1 VPRLNYT
8 VDQLKEKALDVRR
21 DVVTALVEH
30 PVARVG
36 SALAGADLLTTL
48 LFYEVNFKLDD
59 PDWVE
64 RDMWH
69 VSSQALTP
77 ALHAAMAEVGF
88 FPTSDLASIGSP
100 DHHLEGFPS
109 SRTPGVEVSGGPPGA
124 GLSVALGMAL
134 ASRLD
139 GNPRRIYCVMDDSE
153 IQSGQLWEAAMAAA
167 QFELGNL
174 VLVIDLD
181 GHQADGE
188 IEEIIGL
195 VPLAEKMRDFNW
207 HVLEVDGNDVEEL
220 VDAFNRSRSLH
231 GAPAVI
237 LSCTVHGHGVALF
250 EESDEA
256 EAAEESEGAGE
267 AEAEEAAEEEAGEPA
282 AAPGTSEPSAG
293 VGDRLTSELAGRAL
307 AELGTTLDDWRHRL
321 EPGEA
326 RARQAKKR

>member
-1 VPRLNYT
+1 MPRLNYT
-8 VDQLKEKALDVRR
+8 VDQLREKALDVRR
-21 DVVTALVEH
+21 DIVAALIEH
-30 PVARVG
+30 PAARVG
-36 SALAGADLLTTL
+36 SALAGADLMTTL
-48 LFYEVNFKLDD
+48 LFYEVNFRLED
-59 PDWVE
+59 PEWEE
-64 RDMWH
+64 RDMWQ

-88 FPTSDLASIGSP
+88 FPAGDLLSIGSP

-109 SRTPGVEVSGGPPGA
+109 SETPGVEVAGGPPGA

-139 GNPRRIYCVMDDSE
+139 GNPRRIYCVMDDAE
-153 IQSGQLWEAAMAAA
+153 IQSGQVWEAAMAAA
-167 QFELGNL
+167 QFELSNL

-188 IEEIIGL
+188 IEEIVGL
-195 VPLAEKMRDFNW
+195 APLAEKLRDFNW

-237 LSCTVHGHGVALF
+237 LSCTGHGHGVTLF
-250 EESDEA
+250 EE
-256 EAAEESEGAGE
+256 AEEREESGE
-267 AEAEEAAEEEAGEPA
+267 SAAADERKEEPAGEP
-282 AAPGTSEPSAG
+282 GDTDEPPALSRGA
-293 VGDRLTSELAGRAL
+293 RLTAEMAQRAL
-307 AELGTTLDDWRHRL
+307 AELGTTLDDWRQRL

-326 RARQAKKR
+326 RGRQAKRR